1 MRAGPAGQRFGW
13 VMLERCRTDPAAPD
27 ESRVK
32 WMFAKIL
39 VAIHDFDQG
48 QHALELVK
56 SVATGATQVRA
67 LHLRERELSGYSW
80 YSRESSSQASFVA
93 DAAVFEFRMAGLAAG
108 GGVRHAVVDRV
119 AEAILAEARE
129 WDADLIVLGSPR
141 RGEFT
146 ARLFGSVTQR
156 VLQRSACP
164 VIVAPRQARGRRRQ
178 LAAASSPQE
187 HG

>member
-1 MRAGPAGQRFGW
+1 
-13 VMLERCRTDPAAPD
+13 
-27 ESRVK
+27 
-32 WMFAKIL
+32 MFTKIL
-39 VAIHDFDQG
+39 VAIDDFGRSQD
-48 QHALELVK
+48 ALELVK
-56 SVATGATQVRA
+56 SVATDATQVRA

-80 YSRESSSQASFVA
+80 YSRESSSEASLVA

-119 AEAILAEARE
+119 AEGILAEARE

-141 RGEFT
+141 RREFA

-164 VIVAPRQARGRRRQ
+164 VIVAPRQPRGRRKQ
-178 LAAASSPQE
+178 LASASASGPP
-187 HG
+187 G